1 MSFYNLSNG
10 VHVGFPLTFFDSQE
24 LEPDVGGGWKA
35 LKNDGWAL
43 LPMVVAQP
51 CQTVKQSNSLRSN
64 KLLNSPRIVS
74 GAFGWVAHTHL
85 AAFSCVRLGPKRGF
99 FDFNLMHLD

>member
-51 CQTVKQSNSLRSN
+51 CQTVKQL
-64 KLLNSPRIVS
+64 
-74 GAFGWVAHTHL
+74 AFKQIAQFAAHRVWG
-85 AAFSCVRLGPKRGF
+85 FRLGGAHPFGSF
-99 FDFNLMHLD
+99 

>member
-1 MSFYNLSNG
+1 MSFYNLING
-10 VHVGFPLTFFDSQE
+10 DHVVFPLNFFDSQE

-51 CQTVKQSNSLRSN
+51 CQAVNQLAFKQIAQFAAHHVWGF
-64 KLLNSPRIVS
+64 LLVDARP
-74 GAFGWVAHTHL
+74 FGC
-85 AAFSCVRLGPKRGF
+85 F
-99 FDFNLMHLD
+99 